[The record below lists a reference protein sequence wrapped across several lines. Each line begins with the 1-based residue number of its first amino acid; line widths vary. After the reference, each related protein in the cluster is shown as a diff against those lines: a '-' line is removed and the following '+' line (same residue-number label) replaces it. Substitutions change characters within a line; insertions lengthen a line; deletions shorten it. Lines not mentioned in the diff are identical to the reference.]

1 MKKLLLFLFI
11 AVAVPSIGQS
21 WAAPG
26 ATWYYDF
33 TAFVFPQ
40 PQSGFERIQNIGDTV
55 ISGRQYNKLQIYRQ
69 WYDPS
74 TQTTN
79 TYTVPQLEF
88 TRSDSGVVYYYRDSA
103 DYVLYDFNAQPGE
116 TWVLRN
122 EFEGTPCDT
131 SSIVVDSISIM
142 IINGDTLRTLRTSPV
157 NWSGITFN
165 YPPLVEKIG
174 GLANLF
180 PYTMCIT
187 DLPQGYGLRCYTD
200 STGWMYQSP
209 NWPYACDDIMN
220 VRDPAY
226 SSTFSVVPDMLSHKL
241 TLTGAPVRVGAVIQ
255 VYNGNGQLMFEEI
268 SRSNNKVELNF
279 APATGGIYFVTVTVE
294 EGRASVPFFV
304 TGE

>member
-1 MKKLLLFLFI
+1 MKKLLLILFI
-11 AVAVPSIGQS
+11 AASVPSIGQS

-33 TAFVFPQ
+33 TAFIFPQ

-55 ISGRQYNKLQIYRQ
+55 INSRQYNKLQIYRQ
-69 WYDPS
+69 WYDQS

-79 TYTVPQLEF
+79 TYYVPQLEF
-88 TRSDSGVVYYYRDSA
+88 TRVDSGVVYYYRDSA
-103 DYVLYDFNAQPGE
+103 DYVLYDFNAQPGD

-122 EFEGTPCDT
+122 EFENTPCDT

-157 NWSGITFN
+157 NQAGITFN

-187 DLPQGYGLRCYTD
+187 DLPQGYGLRCYSD

-209 NWPYACDDIMN
+209 TWPYACDDIMS
-220 VRDPAY
+220 VREPAP
-226 SSTFSVVPDMLSHKL
+226 STTFTVVPDALSHTL
-241 TLTGAPVRVGAVIQ
+241 TLTGTLIRAGAVIQ
-255 VYNGNGQLMFEEI
+255 VYNSSGQLVLEEMA
-268 SRSNNKVELNF
+268 RSGNNAVLNF
-279 APATGGIYFVTVTVE
+279 AAATGGIYFVTVTAENSRV
-294 EGRASVPFFV
+294 SVPFFV
-304 TGE
+304 AGE

>member
-1 MKKLLLFLFI
+1 MKKLLLILFAAI
-11 AVAVPSIGQS
+11 TFPSYSQS

-33 TAFVFPQ
+33 TSWAMPMSQ
-40 PQSGFERIQNIGDTV
+40 PGFERIQNIGDT
-55 ISGRQYNKLQIYRQ
+55 IINSRQYNKLQIYRE
-69 WYDPS
+69 WYDAS

-79 TYTVPQLEF
+79 SYYVPQLEF

-122 EFEGTPCDT
+122 EFENTPCDT
-131 SSIVVDSISIM
+131 SSVVVDSISVM
-142 IINGDTLRTLRTSPV
+142 IINGDTLRTLRTSPL

-174 GLANLF
+174 GLSNLF

-187 DLPQGYGLRCYTD
+187 DLPQGYGLRCYMD

-209 NWPYACDDIMN
+209 NWPYACDDIMS
-220 VRDPAY
+220 VREPVPHVP
-226 SSTFSVVPDMLSHKL
+226 FSVIPDLQSHVL
-241 TLTGAPVRVGAVIQ
+241 TLSGAPIRTGAVIQ
-255 VYNGNGQLMFEEI
+255 IYNANGQLLLEEI
-268 SRSNNKVELNF
+268 SDSENTLQVNF
-279 APATGGIYFVTVTVE
+279 AGVPGGIYFVTVNGEKSRVSE
-294 EGRASVPFFV
+294 RFFV
-304 TGE
+304 SGE